1 MQCPTQERLQRY
13 LDHYAGCSGH
23 ELDDHIESCSTCQ
36 EHLERLSAPLDG
48 GLLGDP
54 TPNEVPP
61 SLMHRWVQRVETDAN
76 KVTFSPAADTAQV
89 ISHSAPRRLGDYE
102 ILREIGRG
110 GMGVVYEARQVSL
123 DRIVALKILPQTLF
137 ANRNTADRFRREARA
152 ASQLHHTN
160 IVPVYEVGED
170 QGTLYYAMQLIDG
183 IGLDN
188 WVRQSNQ
195 RDEADISTDQNVTQT
210 LPFRNQYKPEAR
222 AGEQQPD
229 EITNSLTCASG
240 LTASPTYHRT
250 VAEIGTQICEALSHA
265 HHRGVIHRDVK
276 PSNLLLDQQGV
287 AWLAD
292 FGLAKQTDDGLTGT
306 MEAPGTLRYMS
317 PERFQGQCDQRSDV
331 YGLGVSLY
339 ELLAQQPLFRGND
352 HLALLKQIQN
362 DQPTALREIDP
373 EIPRDL
379 QTIVAKAMEK
389 DAARRYATADEFG
402 QDLRRFL
409 DGEPIRA
416 RRVSLAERV
425 WLWAKKERALA
436 TSLAAV
442 FLLLVTAAM
451 GSIFAAQQQAQL
463 ATEKAAETK
472 EATKQRDEARQNAY
486 FADIRQAYQDWE
498 NGQTRRM
505 LTTLRAYLPVEGR
518 LDVRGWEWYYLLHL
532 AHNHVTTLT
541 DFDGVATQV
550 AWTPNDQRLVSAH
563 SDGSLRFWDRSGK
576 PILKIPI
583 PSLAQFSINQAGDRV
598 VTASSDSLLRFW
610 DVETGKLV
618 RTLKTDFSELQAVDW
633 HEGTQQLAIA
643 GKRITVGEGQPDKLV
658 GGSAVISARDGDVIW
673 RQDAYPFQI
682 KFSPDGSR
690 AVELSGGKFRVVELN
705 GPPRETAIVPF
716 RDFQPKCVSWFPD
729 NRRFV
734 IGCFLHPSCL
744 MEAGDEGVQQ
754 IGRFSEQTIDA
765 VVVSR
770 NGERIFAG
778 NRGQRIDL
786 MDVTNTD
793 VKRLKSL
800 RGHLGPPVSVAIDSQ
815 EKLLASASQDGSI
828 RIWDLSGP
836 EKAGEPVSFGQSPD
850 GRWRWHTEGSS
861 EVAITDSLDRDAKK
875 IVFARNPVEVKAKF
889 FPKVSR
895 ALFWDVSWAGC
906 PYRVAIF
913 DTDAGRIVDYW
924 LANNARPPWASVS
937 CDFATMS
944 TNDGGIMFF
953 DGRTGHIRSI
963 ALHAGSDFACAG
975 LSPDGKKIAS
985 CLNGEVKVWDA
996 ATTTEEATMFGQ
1008 RPGGF
1013 MPWLCWG
1020 NTNRFFATASVD
1032 RTIVIWDAYEK
1043 RAHQT
1048 LHGLQGMPQLGQFG
1062 FLLDDRRF
1070 TARDGENQKVWD
1082 VGTGR
1087 EILSVPNGTEAE
1099 RLFERSTSV
1108 REIRDWCLL
1117 PEELQFSFLRKAE
1130 SVAKNQTTVDAYARK
1145 ATHLMARK
1153 VLDASN
1159 WYFSPERGLKLST
1172 QALDR
1177 NPTNAD
1183 CLWTHC
1189 VAQYRNGLYASALA
1203 TLGMANDS
1211 GFDSVTA
1218 DFVRADCLHKTGE
1231 RDESKRVLAA
1241 AEQRLTKISDIQAAD
1256 LFLIRDVVV
1265 SYFDQERPQRDE
1277 KKIVVNTLRD
1287 ELDASNQETSLR
1299 EAVCLAAEGAEI
1311 TIRVTGTMALR
1322 YGPIRVAKSMTIAGP
1337 GYGKLTISG
1346 QDKTQIFEIDDNIP
1360 SNDSHVTLRGLRC
1373 TEGRCTDRRSAG
1385 TGWGGSGTQWAAHGG
1400 GAIFSTESLLVEDC
1414 EFRRN
1419 TSEFG
1424 GGAVSSDGGLE
1435 STFLRCSF
1443 ARNSA
1448 KVGGAVHLHTSKA
1461 RIASCTFEA
1470 NQTFSL
1476 SSAVNHCGNSMVI
1489 VNSTFVD
1496 NVDRSSTPAWGAVL
1510 AHTSKVSIDHCTFT
1524 RNMGGAIVMTYHPTY
1539 WSKLEVGKDFAG
1551 PSLTVAN
1558 SILFGNMDR
1567 NDIPLDLQKNK
1578 GLTCT
1583 FRNCIIG
1590 TLPAG
1595 MVSKD
1600 DNLLGVDPKLGPL
1613 ADNGGPTKTIGLVPG
1628 SPAID
1633 AADSQI
1639 EFDQRGQV
1647 RVGAPDIGAVEFSQA
1662 K

>member
-1 MQCPTQERLQRY
+1 QL
-13 LDHYAGCSGH
+13 
-23 ELDDHIESCSTCQ
+23 IESIRS
-36 EHLERLSAPLDG
+36 
-48 GLLGDP
+48 
-54 TPNEVPP
+54 
-61 SLMHRWVQRVETDAN
+61 
-76 KVTFSPAADTAQV
+76 
-89 ISHSAPRRLGDYE
+89 
-102 ILREIGRG
+102 
-110 GMGVVYEARQVSL
+110 
-123 DRIVALKILPQTLF
+123 
-137 ANRNTADRFRREARA
+137 
-152 ASQLHHTN
+152 
-160 IVPVYEVGED
+160 
-170 QGTLYYAMQLIDG
+170 
-183 IGLDN
+183 
-188 WVRQSNQ
+188 
-195 RDEADISTDQNVTQT
+195 
-210 LPFRNQYKPEAR
+210 
-222 AGEQQPD
+222 
-229 EITNSLTCASG
+229 
-240 LTASPTYHRT
+240 ASPTQLRKLVPRT
-250 VAEIGTQICEALSHA
+250 
-265 HHRGVIHRDVK
+265 
-276 PSNLLLDQQGV
+276 P
-287 AWLAD
+287 
-292 FGLAKQTDDGLTGT
+292 
-306 MEAPGTLRYMS
+306 Y
-317 PERFQGQCDQRSDV
+317 
-331 YGLGVSLY
+331 
-339 ELLAQQPLFRGND
+339 
-352 HLALLKQIQN
+352 
-362 DQPTALREIDP
+362 
-373 EIPRDL
+373 DL
-379 QTIVAKAMEK
+379 QTIVEK
-389 DAARRYATADEFG
+389 SMAPQPSRRYQTAAEMAD
-402 QDLRRFL
+402 DLQRFL
-409 DGEPIRA
+409 DGQPVLA
-416 RRVSLAERV
+416 RRVTAAERL

-442 FLLLVTAAM
+442 FLLLVTAAL

-463 ATEKAAETK
+463 ASEKAAETK
-472 EATKQRDEARQNAY
+472 AATKQRNEAWQNAY

-505 LTTLRAYLPVEGR
+505 LTTLRAYLPVEGSP
-518 LDVRGWEWYYLLHL
+518 DVRGWEWYYLLHL
-532 AHNHVTTLT
+532 AHNNVTTLT

-550 AWTPNDQRLVSAH
+550 AWTPNDQRLVSTH

-576 PILKIPI
+576 PLLKIPI
-583 PSLAQFSINQAGDRV
+583 PGLAQFSINQAGDRV
-598 VTASSDSLLRFW
+598 VTASADSLLRFW

-618 RTLKTDFSELQAVDW
+618 HTLKTDFSELQAVDW
-633 HEGTQQLAIA
+633 HEGTQRLAIA
-643 GKRITVGEGQPDKLV
+643 GKRIAVVEDQPDQLV
-658 GGSAVISARDGDVIW
+658 GGSAVISARDGDVVW
-673 RQDAYPFQI
+673 RQDAYPFHI

-690 AVELSGGKFRVVELN
+690 VVELSGGKFRVVELN

-716 RDFQPKCVSWFPD
+716 RDFQPKCMSWLPD

-744 MEAGDEGVQQ
+744 MEVGDEGVKQ

-765 VVVSR
+765 VAVSR
-770 NGERIFAG
+770 DGERIFAG

-786 MDVTNTD
+786 IEVTDTD
-793 VKRLKSL
+793 FKRLKSL
-800 RGHLGPPVSVAIDSQ
+800 RGHLGPPISVAIDSQ
-815 EKLLASASQDGSI
+815 EKLLASTSQDGSI
-828 RIWDLSGP
+828 KIWDLSEP
-836 EKAGEPVSFGQSPD
+836 EKAVEPVSFGQSPD
-850 GRWRWHTEGSS
+850 GRWRWHTEGSF
-861 EVAITDSLDRDAKK
+861 EVAITDTLDREAKK
-875 IVFARNPVEVKAKF
+875 IVFARGNPVEVKAKF
-889 FPKVSR
+889 FPNVSR

-924 LANNARPPWASVS
+924 LAHNARPPWASVS
-937 CDFATMS
+937 GDFATM
-944 TNDGGIMFF
+944 TTGDGGILFF

-963 ALHAGSDFACAG
+963 ALHAGSDLACAG

-985 CLNGEVKVWDA
+985 CLNGEIKVWDA

-1048 LHGLQGMPQLGQFG
+1048 LHGLQGMPQLRQFG
-1062 FLLDDRRF
+1062 FLMDDRRF

-1087 EILSVPNGTEAE
+1087 EILSVPNGTEAVQ
-1099 RLFERSTSV
+1099 LFERSTSV
-1108 REIRDWCLL
+1108 REIRDWCLR
-1117 PEELQFSFLRKAE
+1117 PGELQFNALRKAE
-1130 SVAKNQTTVDAYARK
+1130 SVANNQTAADAYARD

-1159 WYFSPERGLKLST
+1159 CYFSPERALKLST

-1177 NPTNAD
+1177 NPTSAD

-1189 VAQYRNGLYASALA
+1189 VAQYRNGLYVAALA
-1203 TLGMANDS
+1203 TLRMANDS

-1218 DFVRADCLHKTGE
+1218 DFVRADCLNKTGE
-1231 RDESKRVLAA
+1231 RDESRRVLAA
-1241 AEQRLTKISDIQAAD
+1241 AEQRLTRTSDIQSAD

-1265 SYFDQERPQRDE
+1265 SYFDQERNQRDA
-1277 KKIVVNTLRD
+1277 KKIVVVNTLRD

-1299 EAVCLAAEGAEI
+1299 EAVRLAAEGAEI
-1311 TIRVTGTMALR
+1311 TIRVTGTIALR
-1322 YGPIRVAKSMTIAGP
+1322 YGPIRVDKSMTIAGP
-1337 GYGKLTISG
+1337 GKEKLTISG
-1346 QDKTQIFEIDDNIP
+1346 QDKTQIFEIDDHVP
-1360 SNDSHVTLRGLRC
+1360 SNDSPVTLRGLRC
-1373 TEGRCTDRRSAG
+1373 TEGRCADMRSVG
-1385 TGWGGSGTQWAAHGG
+1385 TGWGGSGTGWGAHGG

-1435 STFLRCSF
+1435 STYRRCSF
-1443 ARNSA
+1443 SENSA
-1448 KVGGAVHLHTSKA
+1448 KVGGAVHLHTQKA
-1461 RIASCTFEA
+1461 RVENCTFEA

-1489 VNSTFVD
+1489 VNSTFAD
-1496 NVDRSSTPAWGAVL
+1496 NVDRSSTSAWGAVL
-1510 AHTSKVSIDHCTFT
+1510 AHTSKASIDHCTFT

-1539 WSKLEVGKDFAG
+1539 WARLEVGKDFAG
-1551 PSLTVAN
+1551 PNLTVTN

-1567 NDIPLDLQKNK
+1567 NNSSLDLQKDK

-1583 FRNCIIG
+1583 FRDCIIG

-1595 MVSKD
+1595 MVSTD

-1613 ADNGGPTKTIGLVPG
+1613 KDNGGPTKTIGLLPG

-1639 EFDQRGQV
+1639 EFDQRGQA